1 MLQLLMPICWLR
13 MLWLLWVLWVLCI
26 LVEGV
31 MAAREAVVAYDS

>member
-13 MLWLLWVLWVLCI
+13 MLWLLWVLWVLWVLCI

-31 MAAREAVVAYDS
+31 MAAREAVVA

>member
-31 MAAREAVVAYDS
+31 MAAREAVVA